1 MMAYTPKDFLVWGEI
16 PVTDMDAA
24 TRFYQHVTGAELE
37 LVTDGPNPM
46 LLFRPKDPANGVAL
60 SIYPGTPA
68 PDGVGPTLHLAAEGA
83 LAEVMTRVTDAGGQ
97 VVSEAVSLPGGHFF
111 YAKDPDGNSVGFYEA
126 TG

>member
-16 PVTDMDAA
+16 PVTDMDGA
-24 TRFYQHVTGAELE
+24 TKFYQQVTGADLE

-46 LLFRPKDPANGVAL
+46 LVFHPLDRANGIAL

-68 PDGVGPTLHLAAEGA
+68 PDGVGPTLHLAAEGT
-83 LAEVMTRVTDAGGQ
+83 LEVTMERVTAAGGQ
-97 VVSEAVSLPGGHFF
+97 VVSEPVPLPAGRFF

-126 TG
+126 AS

>member
-1 MMAYTPKDFLVWGEI
+1 MAYEPKDFLVWGEL
-16 PVTDMDAA
+16 PVTDMDRARA
-24 TRFYQHVTGAELE
+24 FYETATGAELE

-46 LLFRPKDPANGVAL
+46 LLFRPKDRANGVAL

-68 PDGVGPTLHLAAEGA
+68 PDGVGPTLHLAAEGT
-83 LAEVMTRVTDAGGQ
+83 LADVMTRVTSAGGE
-97 VVSEAVSLPGGHFF
+97 VISEPVPLPRGQFF